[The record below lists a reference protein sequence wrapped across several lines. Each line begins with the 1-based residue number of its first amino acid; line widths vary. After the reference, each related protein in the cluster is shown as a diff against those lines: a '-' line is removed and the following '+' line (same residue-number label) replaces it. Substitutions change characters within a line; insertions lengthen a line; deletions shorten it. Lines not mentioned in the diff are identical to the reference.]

1 MKNELIIIVEYDLLI
16 AKSLHEML
24 ESEGFRVLSNYT
36 NYSTAIEAI
45 ELHNPDMV
53 LVDVHLSED
62 LEGIKIGKYL
72 HRTGKIPFIYVT
84 TCTDGI
90 VFEKIKNT
98 RPYGFLMKPLRKTD
112 LVANVSLILNNFKH
126 KKIDPLRIE
135 KKTIND
141 APFRI
146 RNVIDYINENIYEK
160 IEVSELAEVSRWK
173 VHHFIRIF
181 SNVMGTTPYKY
192 ILERKMELAKTL
204 IEKTSQ
210 PIQEISYDLN
220 FQNYSNFYL
229 AFRKMYNISPEAYR
243 KNKNID
249 NFIFNKEIKHKSSDY
264 F

>member
-1 MKNELIIIVEYDLLI
+1 MKNELIIIVEGDLLI
-16 AKSLHEML
+16 AKDMKGML
-24 ESEGFRVLSNYT
+24 EREGFQVISNIP
-36 NYSTAIEAI
+36 NYDSAVKAIETY
-45 ELHNPDMV
+45 NPDLV
-53 LVDVHLSED
+53 LIDIHLSEEY
-62 LEGIKIGKYL
+62 EGIKLGRYL
-72 HRTGKIPFIYVT
+72 HRLGKIPFIYVT
-84 TCTDGI
+84 CCSDRIT
-90 VFEKIKNT
+90 FEKVKNT
-98 RPYGFLMKPLRKTD
+98 RPYGFLMKPIRKVD
-112 LVANVSLILNNFKH
+112 LIANSILTINNFKH

-135 KKTIND
+135 KKSIND

-160 IEVSELAEVSRWK
+160 IDVTELAELSRWK
-173 VHHFIRIF
+173 LHHFIRIF

-229 AFRKMYNISPEAYR
+229 AFRKIYNISPEAYR
-243 KNKNID
+243 KNKNIE
-249 NFIFNKEIKHKSSDY
+249 NFTFNQEIKHKSSDY